1 LRFESASGQI
11 ESYTYKEFDARTN
24 QLANG
29 LKSTQGLECGDR
41 VIVSL
46 ANGPA
51 FLFTW
56 FALAKLGAVMVP
68 VNIANTAVEMAYII
82 GFTEAKLVVSD
93 ADRLPVVREAL
104 ERCGSGAPIAVVG
117 AVEPTPGARAWD
129 ALLQGSPDTPVAAEF
144 GNDVT
149 AQILFTSGTTAQPKG
164 VELTHAHCLWS
175 GEHTA
180 KTMRLAPG
188 EINLTALPLFHVNAQ
203 SISVL
208 ATMTVGAT
216 LVLLDSYSASKFW
229 EQVRRHRANVVCL
242 VSALLRTLLAQP
254 SRPDDRDHALRLI
267 NYALNCTDA
276 EKREFEQRFGVEL
289 CNGYGL
295 TEAFTVV
302 TYAPLDGPRRWP
314 SIGLPAIERE
324 VKVVDVAGAELP
336 SPQVGQIL
344 VRGTPGG
351 TIFKG
356 YFRNPEATR
365 AALVDGWL
373 HTGDQGWFDD
383 AGYLHFFDRTKDVIK
398 RGGENVSASEVE
410 SAIVG
415 HPGVL
420 ECAVIGVPDPI
431 KDEAVKAFVVARPG
445 TALTEA
451 EIVAYCTQRLAKF
464 KVPQFVEFCDSLPK
478 TSIGKIAKK
487 LLRNAQHSHTNR
499 PD

>member
-1 LRFESASGQI
+1 
-11 ESYTYKEFDARTN
+11 
-24 QLANG
+24 
-29 LKSTQGLECGDR
+29 
-41 VIVSL
+41 
-46 ANGPA
+46 
-51 FLFTW
+51 
-56 FALAKLGAVMVP
+56 MVP

-93 ADRLPVVREAL
+93 ANHLPVVREAL

-117 AVEPTPGARAWD
+117 AVEPTTGARAWD
-129 ALLQGSPDTPVAAEF
+129 ALWRGSPDTPVAVEF
-144 GNDVT
+144 GNDAT

-180 KTMRLAPG
+180 KTMRLVPG

-216 LVLLDSYSASKFW
+216 LVLLDNYSASRFW
-229 EQVRRHRANVVCL
+229 EQVRRHRANVVSL
-242 VSALLRTLLAQP
+242 VSVLLRTLLAQP
-254 SRPDDRDHALRLI
+254 SRPDDRDHALRLV

-276 EKREFEQRFGVEL
+276 EKLEFEQRFGIEL

-295 TEAFTVV
+295 TEAFTIV

-324 VKVVDVAGAELP
+324 VKIVDVAGAELP

-351 TIFKG
+351 TIFRG

-373 HTGDQGWFDD
+373 HTGDQGWFDE
-383 AGYLHFFDRTKDVIK
+383 AGYLHFFDRAKDVIK

-410 SAIVG
+410 SVIVG

-420 ECAVIGVPDPI
+420 ECAVIAVPDPI

-445 TALTEA
+445 IALSEA
-451 EIVAYCTQRLAKF
+451 EIVAHCTERLAKF

-487 LLRNAQHSHTNR
+487 LLRGAQHSHTN
-499 PD
+499 PSD